1 MLYQL
6 SYASAAQ
13 TEQVYQKRYENCK
26 GWTLNSSTSVAS
38 MAEILSLHARPSK
51 GLSCFQSII

>member
-13 TEQVYQKRYENCK
+13 TEQVYQKRNQNCK
-26 GWTLNSSTSVAS
+26 APFGIPSTSIAS
-38 MAEILSLHARPSK
+38 VVEILAAHAHARTRYPVSV
-51 GLSCFQSII
+51 L